1 MLYLLLYLDL
11 VFVFAIVFRVFVF
24 AYAQVSDIKGENTDP
39 CPICVKTL
47 GSEVSIAEFPW

>member
-24 AYAQVSDIKGENTDP
+24 AYAQVSDIKGENTDH

-47 GSEVSIAEFPW
+47 GSEVSIVEFPW